1 MVNFF
6 TFKILSIIGKN
17 SASHLFLL
25 YLALL
30 FNPQKNFGHVRL
42 QHHAAHHKL
51 VHNVV
56 NLKDEKNKTDS
67 TKLIQQN

>member
-1 MVNFF
+1 
-6 TFKILSIIGKN
+6 
-17 SASHLFLL
+17 
-25 YLALL
+25 LL